1 MMRQELTV
9 NELTWVTGGGNDVLD
24 IPCDHDWHYTGR
36 EDEGWWFFFWTRHEK
51 EQECS
56 KCHDTRWIYED

>member
-1 MMRQELTV
+1 MMTRELTAKEMARI
-9 NELTWVTGGGNDVLD
+9 NGGNEALD
-24 IPCDHDWHYTGR
+24 HCSGHVWHYTGR
-36 EDEGWWFFFWTRHEK
+36 EREGWWFFFWTRHEK